1 MLKNIIETKSLR
13 ATGIVAFF
21 PANSVDDDIH
31 VFDDD
36 NARKGSP
43 RAVFYGLRQQ
53 VRMHWLMQNK
63 LKARVACKM
72 FWSIFFMLLR
82 VAAFPALLGFNY
94 VGCKLVVTKIWNQK
108 LLLI

>member
-1 MLKNIIETKSLR
+1 MLKKIIETKSLR

-53 VRMHWLMQNK
+53 VRMRWLMQNK
-63 LKARVACKM
+63 LKARIACKM
-72 FWSIFFMLLR
+72 FRSILFY